1 MGLSPPVTPV
11 PGGLC
16 AVHRVA
22 VTPHARKKIGKSGQ
36 LFLQSIPGSDRNS
49 SPHLATQPR
58 ALSCPPHCPHSWA
71 GTELCHLPQ
80 TIVALSSRASP
91 THSCMHVHTHSHTRT
106 CITLTRAH
114 TRRHRHAHSRTSR
127 CTHPHS
133 PATATC
139 TCTHRFPPP
148 HHLFSAPQPGLT
160 PSGGPS
166 PPTSL
171 RGKTKALTGARQA
184 PRGLCPPCS
193 RAGPLTASA
202 PSLPLCRLLPAWS
215 APPSP
220 PHLLTSPLPRLQ
232 SSSRPDSEF
241 LPQRSPPASITYLLV
256 SACPPPQ
263 NTYQVRTRMFVSSPA
278 VPLWRMVPGTWMP
291 SANIC

>member
-1 MGLSPPVTPV
+1 MPSSLPALLGRDRAVSPSPDHRSPLLAGLPNA
-11 PGGLC
+11 LMHAC
-16 AVHRVA
+16 A
-22 VTPHARKKIGKSGQ
+22 
-36 LFLQSIPGSDRNS
+36 
-49 SPHLATQPR
+49 
-58 ALSCPPHCPHSWA
+58 HS
-71 GTELCHLPQ
+71 LP
-80 TIVALSSRASP
+80 
-91 THSCMHVHTHSHTRT
+91 HTHMHHAHP
-106 CITLTRAH
+106 CAH
-114 TRRHRHAHSRTSR
+114 TQAQARSLTHKQVHPPTQSRYCRVHLHTQV
-127 CTHPHS
+127 
-133 PATATC
+133 
-139 TCTHRFPPP
+139 PPP
-148 HHLFSAPQPGLT
+148 HHLFSTPQPGLT
-160 PSGGPS
+160 PSGGPSS

-193 RAGPLTASA
+193 RAGRLTASA

-241 LPQRSPPASITYLLV
+241 SPQRSPPASITDLLV

-263 NTYQVRTRMFVSSPA
+263 NAYQVRTRMFVSSPA
-278 VPLWRMVPGTWMP
+278 VPLWRTVPGTWMP